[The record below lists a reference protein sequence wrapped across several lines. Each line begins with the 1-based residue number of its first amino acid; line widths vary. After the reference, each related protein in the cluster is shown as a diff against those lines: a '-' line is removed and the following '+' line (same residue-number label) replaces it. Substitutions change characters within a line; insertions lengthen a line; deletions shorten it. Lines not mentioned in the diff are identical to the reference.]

1 MHIAWL
7 ASVYVTIC
15 TSNFELLWY
24 CEILVADIMLQEALA
39 MRDAARENLRRQDC
53 ALLVFAFGYCTDNI
67 D

>member
-1 MHIAWL
+1 
-7 ASVYVTIC
+7 
-15 TSNFELLWY
+15 
-24 CEILVADIMLQEALA
+24 MLQEALA